1 MAKSGLAYAEGRM
14 SSRLDLRVPP
24 VWEDAKATWDTCS
37 AYFADQKL
45 DPDVAYALCMVSQE
59 LLENAV
65 KYGSYPSGAGA
76 IGLEV
81 RTADREVTIEVKSP
95 VSSDSSGQ
103 LKRLDGTIQ
112 WIRGF
117 QTPFEAYV
125 ERLKAVSA
133 QPYTPGESGLGLVRI
148 AYEGQCILD
157 FYVDDSDL
165 LAISAVYRRA

>member
-1 MAKSGLAYAEGRM
+1 M
-14 SSRLDLRVPP
+14 STRLDLRVPP
-24 VWEDAKATWDTCS
+24 AWEAAKATWDTCA

-65 KYGSYPSGAGA
+65 KYGAYPAGEGA
-76 IGLEV
+76 IDLEV
-81 RTADREVTIEVKSP
+81 RTAAREVTIEVRSP
-95 VSSDSSGQ
+95 VSADSSGQ

-157 FYVDDSDL
+157 FFVNENDL